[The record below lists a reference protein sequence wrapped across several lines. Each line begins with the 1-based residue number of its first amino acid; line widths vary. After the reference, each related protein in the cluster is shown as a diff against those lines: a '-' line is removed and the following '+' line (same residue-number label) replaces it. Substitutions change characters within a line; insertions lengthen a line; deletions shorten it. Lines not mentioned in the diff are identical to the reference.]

1 MTKISLV
8 QCDDYSKT
16 DNAVREVVN
25 LIGGMSVFIKPSE
38 RILIKPNLLS
48 PKDPSKAVTT
58 HPEIVRAVTR
68 LLKEVGAVP
77 LVGDS
82 HGGAIRDINLWK
94 VTLMEKI
101 CVEENVKL
109 VNFEAVSS
117 KEFDIGDKNIK
128 K

>member
-1 MTKISLV
+1 MTKISFV
-8 QCDDYSKT
+8 KCDDYSKA

-58 HPEIVRAVTR
+58 HHEIVRAVTR
-68 LLKEVGAVP
+68 LVKEVGAVP

-101 CVEENVKL
+101 CVEEM
-109 VNFEAVSS
+109 SS
-117 KEFDIGDKNIK
+117 LSILRL
-128 K
+128 